1 VPVSFVHLVIKPT
14 LTLDR
19 VPAWLF
25 GSGRRMVPTLVW
37 YGTHK
42 IVLHDLL
49 TGLYSLEFTPF
60 TISIC
65 VLLLLIFR
73 HHVTLWHRVI
83 AYMFYQAYVF
93 LFSFFIL

>member
-1 VPVSFVHLVIKPT
+1 
-14 LTLDR
+14 
-19 VPAWLF
+19 
-25 GSGRRMVPTLVW
+25 MVPTLVW

-49 TGLYSLEFTPF
+49 TGLYSLEF

-93 LFSFFIL
+93 LFFFLFFRALFEKICKAVIIKPEHKMFRKCA